1 LLSLTNVGLD
11 PNDQMNVWLSSAD
24 NHQWNPNQK
33 APETPWE
40 AEVDKLMQSQAASQ
54 DRAKRKTYFDKV
66 QQVIYEQAPM
76 IFLLNPSALAAV
88 SNNLKNV
95 TPAQLH
101 PNFYWNAERL
111 DLGPGLVSQK

>member
-1 LLSLTNVGLD
+1 
-11 PNDQMNVWLSSAD
+11 
-24 NHQWNPNQK
+24 
-33 APETPWE
+33 
-40 AEVDKLMQSQAASQ
+40 MQSQAASQ

-101 PNFYWNAERL
+101 PSFYWNAERL
-111 DLGPGLVSQK
+111 DVGPGLVSQK